1 MLAAADIRNA
11 SILIVD
17 DKESNVL
24 LLERMLSNAGYLS
37 IASTTTSHLV
47 GEMHRNHQYDL
58 ILLDLQMPGMDGFEV
73 MEKLK
78 AIEPDGYL
86 PVLVITAQPQLK
98 LRALQAGA
106 KDFISKPF
114 ELPEVLT
121 RIQNMIEV
129 RLLHR
134 DAKRHSLVLEQ
145 TVQKLRETELGLR
158 TSEVALT
165 QEKRTLDSYVLQL
178 QQANENLVVA
188 SLNAFSMA
196 EEIDT
201 AKARMAHLAQHDALT
216 DLPNRILLNDRL
228 VQALALAQ
236 RQRKHVAVM
245 FLDLDRFK
253 NINDS
258 LGHAVGDRLL
268 QSVARRLTATVRN
281 SDTVC
286 RQGGDEFVILL
297 ADVDQAE
304 DAASSAQKIL
314 TALAAS
320 HRIDH
325 FELHVTVSIGISIYP
340 DDGQDAET
348 LIKNADT
355 AMYQAKES
363 GRNHYQLFAQNMNAQ
378 AVERHS
384 IESGLRDALE
394 RQEFVLHFQPK
405 INLVSGAI
413 SGIEALIRW
422 QHPKRGLILPE
433 QFVGIAE
440 ECGLIVPIGEW
451 VLREACTQAQSWQ
464 SAGLAP
470 VTVAINISTV
480 QFRQKTFI
488 ETLANI
494 LLETGLAADCLEL
507 ELTESVLMQDAEA
520 TISVLKILK
529 SMGVRLAI
537 DDFGTGYSSLSYL
550 KRFPI
555 DTLKI
560 DQSFMQDITHVSA
573 NSDDAAIVS
582 AVVGM
587 GKSLNQCVVAE
598 GIETRE
604 QMAFLQARGCGEGQ
618 GFYFSEPV
626 TADEVVALL
635 RSGIATHLLD

>member
-1 MLAAADIRNA
+1 MLTAADIRNA

-47 GEMHRNHQYDL
+47 DEMHRNHQYDL

-73 MEKLK
+73 MERLK

-422 QHPKRGLILPE
+422 QHPQRGLILPE

-488 ETLANI
+488 ETLADI

>member
-37 IASTTTSHLV
+37 IASTTTPHLV

-297 ADVDQAE
+297 ADVAQAE